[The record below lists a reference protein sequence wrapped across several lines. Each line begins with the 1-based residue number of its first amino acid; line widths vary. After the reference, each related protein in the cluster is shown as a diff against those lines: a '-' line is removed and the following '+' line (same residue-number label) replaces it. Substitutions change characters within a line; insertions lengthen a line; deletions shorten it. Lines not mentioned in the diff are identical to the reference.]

1 MMKILM
7 LEIYKVFIRRRSYIA
22 FGAILFIIVLL
33 LLAVNYEAKN
43 VLDFMTSNL
52 KESFSF
58 QGNLVNGNLYAHI
71 VMRSLW
77 VHIPMLVVLVTG
89 DLVSGEYQSGT
100 FRLILSRPVS
110 RFSIITSKFI
120 SGWIYVLLIVVFL
133 AVLSLGL
140 GYLFLGNGDLL
151 VTNNTIN
158 IFNSDDVLWR
168 FGLAYSFG
176 LLSMLTVASLSM
188 FLSTIFNNSVTAVLA
203 SLALV
208 IVLTFLST
216 FNIPVIN
223 SIKPFLFTSYMGGW
237 DSFFTFNIDFGKII
251 LESVLLLVHIII
263 FYLLGLYVFIKKDI
277 LT

>member
-1 MMKILM
+1 MKIL
-7 LEIYKVFIRRRSYIA
+7 LIEIYKVFIRRRSYIG
-22 FGAILFIIVLL
+22 FGAILFIVILL
-33 LLAVNYEAKN
+33 LLAVNYEAKT
-43 VLDFMTSNL
+43 VLDFLTSNL

-58 QGNLVNGNLYAHI
+58 QGNLINGNLYAHI

-77 VHIPMLVVLVTG
+77 VHIPLLVILVTG

-100 FRLILSRPVS
+100 FRMLLIRPVS
-110 RFSIITSKFI
+110 RFSIISSKFI
-120 SGWIYVLLIVVFL
+120 AGWIYVFLLVLFM

-140 GYLFLGNGDLL
+140 GYIFLGSGDLL

-176 LLSMLTVASLSM
+176 LLSMLTVASLSIL
-188 FLSTIFNNSVTAVLA
+188 LSTLFDNSVTAILT
-203 SLALV
+203 SLAVV

-216 FNIPVIN
+216 FNIPFIN
-223 SIKPFLFTSYMGGW
+223 AIKPFLFTTQMSGW
-237 DSFFTFNIDFGKII
+237 DSFFSFDIDYNKII
-251 LESVLLLVHIII
+251 LQSVILIVHILV
-263 FYLLGLYVFIKKDI
+263 FYLLSLYIFIRKDI

>member
-1 MMKILM
+1 MKIL
-7 LEIYKVFIRRRSYIA
+7 LIEIYKVFIRRRSYIG
-22 FGAILFIIVLL
+22 FGAILFIVIML
-33 LLAVNYEAKN
+33 LLAVNYEAKT
-43 VLDFMTSNL
+43 VIDFLTSNL

-58 QGNLVNGNLYAHI
+58 QGNLINGNLYAHI

-77 VHIPMLVVLVTG
+77 VHIPLLVILVTG

-100 FRLILSRPVS
+100 FRMLLSRPVS
-110 RFSIITSKFI
+110 RFSIISSKFI
-120 SGWIYVLLIVVFL
+120 AGWIYVFLLVLFM

-168 FGLAYSFG
+168 FVLAYSFG
-176 LLSMLTVASLSM
+176 LLSMLTVASLSIL
-188 FLSTIFNNSVTAVLA
+188 LSTVFDNSVTAILT

-216 FNIPVIN
+216 FNIPFIN
-223 SIKPFLFTSYMGGW
+223 AIKPFLFTTQMGGW
-237 DSFFTFNIDFGKII
+237 QSFFSFEIDFSGII
-251 LESVLLLVHIII
+251 LQSIILLIHILA
-263 FYLLGLYVFIKKDI
+263 FYLLSLYIFIRKDI

>member
-1 MMKILM
+1 MKIL
-7 LEIYKVFIRRRSYIA
+7 LIEIYKVFIRRRSYIG
-22 FGAILFIIVLL
+22 FGAILFIVILL
-33 LLAVNYEAKN
+33 LLAVNYEAKT
-43 VLDFMTSNL
+43 VLDFLTSNL

-58 QGNLVNGNLYAHI
+58 QGNLINGNLYAHI

-77 VHIPMLVVLVTG
+77 VHIPLLVILVTG

-100 FRLILSRPVS
+100 FRMLLIRPVS
-110 RFSIITSKFI
+110 RFSIISSKFI
-120 SGWIYVLLIVVFL
+120 AGWIYVFLLVLFM

-140 GYLFLGNGDLL
+140 GYIFLGSGDLL

-176 LLSMLTVASLSM
+176 LLSMLTVASLSIL
-188 FLSTIFNNSVTAVLA
+188 LSTLFDNSVTAILT
-203 SLALV
+203 SLAVV

-216 FNIPVIN
+216 FNIPFIN
-223 SIKPFLFTSYMGGW
+223 AIKPFLFTTQMSGW
-237 DSFFTFNIDFGKII
+237 DSFFSFDIDYNKII
-251 LESVLLLVHIII
+251 LQSVILILHILV
-263 FYLLGLYVFIKKDI
+263 FYLLSLYIFIRKDI